1 MGIRIWMPLF
11 AAWLLPGLGLAGPV
25 DINSADAETLAR
37 ELDGVGLAR
46 AEAIVAWR
54 ENNGPFASPEALLE
68 VKGVGPSVLEKNREN
83 IRLEAVGGGQ

>member
-1 MGIRIWMPLF
+1 MHRPWR
-11 AAWLLPGLGLAGPV
+11 
-25 DINSADAETLAR
+25 R

-54 ENNGPFASPEALLE
+54 DTNGPFATPEALLE

>member
-1 MGIRIWMPLF
+1 MGIRIWMPF
-11 AAWLLPGLGLAGPV
+11 IAAWLLPGLTLAGPV
-25 DINSADAETLAR
+25 DINSADAQTLAR

-54 ENNGPFASPEALLE
+54 DTNGPFATPEALLE